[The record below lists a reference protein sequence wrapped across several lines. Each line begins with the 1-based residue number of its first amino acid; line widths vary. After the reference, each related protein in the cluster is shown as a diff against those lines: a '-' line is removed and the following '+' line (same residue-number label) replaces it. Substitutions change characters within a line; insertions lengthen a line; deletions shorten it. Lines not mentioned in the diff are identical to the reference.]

1 MSFVTENM
9 MKVHFQQLSRHTVKL
24 KNLEMNM
31 VVYKTPKGLVFELEE
46 MQPDTIF
53 DDNFVSIYQILIPF
67 NKILNAPEEPLP
79 EPEEED

>member
-46 MQPDTIF
+46 MQPS
-53 DDNFVSIYQILIPF
+53 SISDMISMF
-67 NKILNAPEEPLP
+67 TRK
-79 EPEEED
+79 